1 MEAWR
6 QRLDARWAEA
16 GIEGLLSPCQ
26 YHAAFKT
33 SDSVDLAT
41 VHDYYMI
48 WNFVHF
54 PAGVIPVTTV
64 RNDEAQGTY
73 IADTNNRWKDK

>member
-1 MEAWR
+1 M
-6 QRLDARWAEA
+6 
-16 GIEGLLSPCQ
+16 
-26 YHAAFKT
+26 H
-33 SDSVDLAT
+33 DLAT

-64 RNDEAQGTY
+64 REDEA
-73 IADTNNRWKDK
+73 